1 MRVTPA
7 AALALAALLLAACT
21 PVPDDGDDG
30 GAPAPVPPPTAG
42 AFDYQLGEAYGAP
55 GDFAVVARDVTADPL
70 PGAYNVC
77 YLNGFQTQPGTLADW
92 EREHPQAL
100 LREGGEPDAPVVRDP
115 DWPDEA
121 VLDPSTPEQREAILA
136 VVGPQVDACATA
148 GFDAVELDNLDTFER
163 FDGVDRSGAL
173 ELAAAYVARAHGLG
187 LAVGQKN
194 TAGLGTEGRDDVGF
208 DFAGV
213 EECAVFDECGAYREV
228 YGELVLQVEYV
239 EDLDLTFPEL
249 CALEDRAPLT
259 VVRDRLLAGPD
270 DPLHHREQCP

>member
-21 PVPDDGDDG
+21 PVPGDDG
-30 GAPAPVPPPTAG
+30 APTPVPPPTAG

-55 GDFAVVARDVTADPL
+55 GALAVVVRDVTADPL

-77 YLNGFQTQPGTLADW
+77 YVNGFQTQPGTLADW

-148 GFDAVELDNLDTFER
+148 GFDAVELDNLDTFLR
-163 FDGVDRSGAL
+163 FDGVARDGAL
-173 ELAAAYVARAHGLG
+173 ALAREYVGRAHEAG

-194 TAGLGTEGRDDVGF
+194 AADVGAAAREEAGF
-208 DFAGV
+208 DFAVV
-213 EECAVFDECGAYREV
+213 EECARYEECGVYREI
-228 YGELVLQVEYV
+228 YGDHVLQIEYTDGPDGRPSFAQV
-239 EDLDLTFPEL
+239 
-249 CALEDRAPLT
+249 CADPDRAPLT
-259 VVRDRLLAGPD
+259 VLRDRLLVGPGS
-270 DPLHHREQCP
+270 PGYVREQCD